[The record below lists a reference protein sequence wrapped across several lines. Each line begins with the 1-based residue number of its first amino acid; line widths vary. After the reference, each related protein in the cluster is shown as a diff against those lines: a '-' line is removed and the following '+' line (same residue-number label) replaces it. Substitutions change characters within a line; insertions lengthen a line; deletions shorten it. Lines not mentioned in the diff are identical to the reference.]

1 MKHLGASARVGPK
14 RAVGAVI
21 VALLVAGCGSGDSS
35 AVGGQTGTT
44 SAGVAVMT
52 ASTLPASTAAPI
64 TAEPTTRPSTTRPS
78 TTTVPTTAAP
88 KAPVVIGVAGDT
100 SFTNGL
106 DGRDPLAQVTDL
118 LSAPDLMIVNLET
131 AVADPEVGKVFVQK
145 AFLFKSPPASLQL
158 LVDAGVD
165 VVGLANNHTLD
176 FGPEALEQTLDEVDA
191 AGLLRVGAGVDET
204 DAYRTLVVEVGEWS
218 VGVVSLSRVPCD
230 WSASGDNVRP
240 QVAWACPPFLHLADA
255 MVESTIASSDITIVM
270 VHGGEEGVLCP
281 SGFMTELTE
290 HWAALGVDAVVNG
303 HPHVVQGLTAIDG
316 MLVARSSGNF
326 AFPSANGITA
336 NSAVFLFDVSE
347 AEDGEPQLHMRIEP
361 VRVDRGVVRPPSD
374 AEWTAII
381 DQIDLH
387 SSGVTLGADGVVSI
401 DPERS
406 GRCD

>member
-1 MKHLGASARVGPK
+1 MVAILV
-14 RAVGAVI
+14 
-21 VALLVAGCGSGDSS
+21 VALSCAGCGSADSS
-35 AVGGQTGTT
+35 AVGGQAGTT
-44 SAGVAVMT
+44 STGGAM
-52 ASTLPASTAAPI
+52 STTSSLPASTAAP
-64 TAEPTTRPSTTRPS
+64 TTMPPSTAAP

-88 KAPVVIGVAGDT
+88 KEPIVVGVAGDT

-106 DGRDPLAQVTDL
+106 EGRDPLGQVTDL
-118 LSAPDLMIVNLET
+118 LSSPDLMIVNLET
-131 AVADPEVGKVFVQK
+131 AVADPDVGKVFVQK
-145 AFLFKSPPASLQL
+145 AFLFKSPPESLRL

-191 AGLLRVGAGVDET
+191 VGLLRVGAGVDET
-204 DAYRTLVVEVGEWS
+204 DAYRTLVVEVGEWR

-240 QVAWACPPFLHLADA
+240 QVAWACPPFLPLADA

-281 SGFMTELTE
+281 SDFMVELSE
-290 HWAALGVDAVVNG
+290 HWAELGVDAVVNG
-303 HPHVVQGLTAIDG
+303 HPHVVQGLASIDG

-326 AFPSANGITA
+326 AFPSASGITA

-347 AEDGEPQLHMRIEP
+347 AEDGEPQLHMRVEP
-361 VRVDRGVVRPPSD
+361 VRADRGVVRPPSE
-374 AEWTAII
+374 AERMAII